1 MNSFGR
7 AGKQLAQVSD
17 APPTMS
23 DLWCDDD
30 DDHAQQ
36 LAREARSREAT
47 FHNVGAWPIAAPHMA
62 HKMPHDEC
70 MT

>member
-1 MNSFGR
+1 M
-7 AGKQLAQVSD
+7 
-17 APPTMS
+17 PTMS

-47 FHNVGAWPIAAPHMA
+47 FHNVGAWLLAAPRPPGHA
-62 HKMPHDEC
+62 
-70 MT
+70 T